1 MRARSLKMRFV
12 AVIAALLLGISFA
25 SAPLAQAASGFDYR
39 GTVTIEAY
47 YSVKDVVWK
56 VDGIEYAI
64 GSPFY
69 FSVTADGFVLG
80 NGGYIATDGTVSK
93 AGLSA
98 LRKTKRFT
106 ELFKAALRRYL
117 VDNEGYQTGSDQL
130 NQALNS
136 AVMEGQPKFT
146 HYAVTGVG
154 VGEQREDLKEIAV
167 GTNSKER
174 GYPAIF
180 QLKSLKV
187 PAYQVVAGAGFNSKS
202 LWPLSSRFS
211 GAEAKVKRIER
222 SVDKHGNDMYPY
234 FQVLRADD
242 LVPGT
247 QVISKSTPRQIRGM
261 IGAGDYQWSD
271 GADALFP
278 MDAWIELAQ
287 TNNIPVTVLGRAPST
302 SPSATTP
309 PPPVSASPSAAPTT
323 ATPSGTPSVS
333 AQPTDQPV
341 PPVNHGDNGWSMF
354 TLGTMFLQVTIIG
367 GIGIYWLLMLR
378 RHKKA
383 AKSAEDNAPQD
394 ESSEE

>member
-1 MRARSLKMRFV
+1 M
-12 AVIAALLLGISFA
+12 
-25 SAPLAQAASGFDYR
+25 AQAASGFDYR

-47 YSVKDVVWK
+47 HSVKDVVWK

-69 FSVTADGFVLG
+69 FSVTADGFALG
-80 NGGYIATDGTVSK
+80 NGYIATDGTISK

-106 ELFKAALRRYL
+106 EVFKAALRRHL
-117 VDNEGYQTGSDQL
+117 VDNEGYQNGSDQL
-130 NQALNS
+130 DQALKS

-146 HYAVTGVG
+146 NYAVTGVG

-167 GTNSKER
+167 GPNSKER

-202 LWPLSSRFS
+202 LWPLSSRFN
-211 GAEAKVKRIER
+211 GAEAKARRIER

-261 IGAGDYQWSD
+261 IGAGDYKWSD
-271 GADALFP
+271 GADALYP

-287 TNNIPVTVLGRAPST
+287 ANNIPVTVLGQAPSS
-302 SPSATTP
+302 SPSAT
-309 PPPVSASPSAAPTT
+309 PPVSASPSATPTT

-333 AQPTDQPV
+333 AQPTEQPV
-341 PPVNHGDNGWSMF
+341 PPANDGGKAWSTVLLVAAIALAF
-354 TLGTMFLQVTIIG
+354 IGIIG
-367 GIGIYWLLMLR
+367 VCWLLMLR
-378 RHKKA
+378 RRKKA
-383 AKSAEDNAPQD
+383 AKSDGPVQD

>member
-1 MRARSLKMRFV
+1 M
-12 AVIAALLLGISFA
+12 
-25 SAPLAQAASGFDYR
+25 AQAASGFDYR

-47 YSVKDVVWK
+47 HSVKDVVWK

-69 FSVTADGFVLG
+69 FSVTADGFALG
-80 NGGYIATDGTVSK
+80 NGYIATDGTISK

-106 ELFKAALRRYL
+106 KLFKAALRRHL
-117 VDNEGYQTGSDQL
+117 VSNEGYQNGSEQL

-136 AVMEGQPKFT
+136 AVMEGQPKLT

-154 VGEQREDLKEIAV
+154 VGEQREELKETAV
-167 GTNSKER
+167 GPNSKER

-202 LWPLSSRFS
+202 LWPLSSRFN
-211 GAEAKVKRIER
+211 GAEAKARRIER

-234 FQVLRADD
+234 FQVLWADD

-261 IGAGDYQWSD
+261 IGAGDYQQND
-271 GADALFP
+271 GADALYP

-287 TNNIPVTVLGRAPST
+287 ANNIPVTVLGQAPSS
-302 SPSATTP
+302 SPSAT
-309 PPPVSASPSAAPTT
+309 PPVSASPSATPTT
-323 ATPSGTPSVS
+323 ATPSGTPSVG

-341 PPVNHGDNGWSMF
+341 PPVSNGDNGWSMIAI
-354 TLGTMFLQVTIIG
+354 GTVIVLAVIG
-367 GIGIYWLLMLR
+367 GIGVCWLVMLR
-378 RHKKA
+378 KRKKTA
-383 AKSAEDNAPQD
+383 QSDGPVQD

>member
-1 MRARSLKMRFV
+1 MLARSLKIWLIMAI
-12 AVIAALLLGISFA
+12 AVLLGIGL
-25 SAPLAQAASGFDYR
+25 APAQKAQAASGFDYR

-47 YSVKDVVWK
+47 YTVKDVVWK

-80 NGGYIATDGTVSK
+80 DGYIATDGTVSK
-93 AGLSA
+93 GGLSA

-106 ELFKAALRRYL
+106 ELFKGALRRYL
-117 VDNEGYQTGSDQL
+117 VDNEGYQNGSDQL
-130 NQALNS
+130 NQALKS
-136 AVMEGQPKFT
+136 AVMEGRPKFT

-202 LWPLSSRFS
+202 LWPLSSRFN
-211 GAEAKVKRIER
+211 GAEAKARRIER

-261 IGAGDYQWSD
+261 IGAGDYKWSD
-271 GADALFP
+271 GADALYP

-287 TNNIPVTVLGRAPST
+287 ANNIPVTVLGQAPSS
-302 SPSATTP
+302 SPSATTA

-341 PPVNHGDNGWSMF
+341 PPVNHGDNGWSMIA
-354 TLGTMFLQVTIIG
+354 LGTAVVLVLIG
-367 GIGIYWLLMLR
+367 LIGICWLLMLR
-378 RHKKA
+378 RRKKTA
-383 AKSAEDNAPQD
+383 QPAEDNAPQD
-394 ESSEE
+394 ES

>member
-25 SAPLAQAASGFDYR
+25 SAPVAQAASGFDYR

-80 NGGYIATDGTVSK
+80 DGYIATDGTVSK
-93 AGLSA
+93 GGLSA
-98 LRKTKRFT
+98 LRKTKQFT
-106 ELFKAALRRYL
+106 ELFKAALRRHL
-117 VDNEGYQTGSDQL
+117 VNNEGYQNGSEQL

-180 QLKSLKV
+180 RLKGLKV
-187 PAYQVVAGAGFNSKS
+187 PAYQVVAGAGFNSRS
-202 LWPLSSRFS
+202 LWPLSSRFN
-211 GAEAKVKRIER
+211 GAEAKARRIER

-261 IGAGDYQWSD
+261 IGAGDYKWSD
-271 GADALFP
+271 GADALYP

-287 TNNIPVTVLGRAPST
+287 ANNIPVTVLGQAPVT
-302 SPSATTP
+302 SPSATTA
-309 PPPVSASPSAAPTT
+309 PPPVSASPSVTPTT
-323 ATPSGTPSVS
+323 SVPSATPSVS
-333 AQPTDQPV
+333 AQPTEQPV
-341 PPVNHGDNGWSMF
+341 PPVSNGDNGWSMIAM
-354 TLGTMFLQVTIIG
+354 GTAIMLAVIG
-367 GIGIYWLLMLR
+367 GIGVCWLLMLR
-378 RHKKA
+378 RRKKTA
-383 AKSAEDNAPQD
+383 QPAEDNAPQD

>member
-1 MRARSLKMRFV
+1 MRARSLKMWFI
-12 AVIAALLLGISFA
+12 AVIAALLGISFA
-25 SAPLAQAASGFDYR
+25 PAPVAQAASGFDYR

-47 YSVKDVVWK
+47 HSVKDVVWK

-69 FSVTADGFVLG
+69 FSVTADGFALG
-80 NGGYIATDGTVSK
+80 NGYIATDGTISK

-106 ELFKAALRRYL
+106 EVFKAALRRHL
-117 VDNEGYQTGSDQL
+117 VDNEGYQNGSDQL
-130 NQALNS
+130 DQALKS

-146 HYAVTGVG
+146 NYAVTGVG

-167 GTNSKER
+167 GPNSKER

-187 PAYQVVAGAGFNSKS
+187 PAYQVVAGAGFNSRS
-202 LWPLSSRFS
+202 LWPLSSRFN
-211 GAEAKVKRIER
+211 GAEAKARRIER

-271 GADALFP
+271 GADALYP

-287 TNNIPVTVLGRAPST
+287 ANNVPVTVLGQAPSSSPSATTT
-302 SPSATTP
+302 SPSATVTP
-309 PPPVSASPSAAPTT
+309 SATSSPTASVTPSAAT
-323 ATPSGTPSVS
+323 
-333 AQPTDQPV
+333 PV
-341 PPVNHGDNGWSMF
+341 PTASAEPVSQQDWGWWPVVYIVGVLGIGLVF
-354 TLGTMFLQVTIIG
+354 ITLGWF
-367 GIGIYWLLMLR
+367 GILWWRNRR
-378 RHKKA
+378 RHQRKKPDGGE
-383 AKSAEDNAPQD
+383 K
-394 ESSEE
+394 

>member
-1 MRARSLKMRFV
+1 MRARSLKMWFI
-12 AVIAALLLGISFA
+12 AVIAALLGISFA
-25 SAPLAQAASGFDYR
+25 PAPVAQAASGFDYR

-47 YSVKDVVWK
+47 YTVKDVVWK

-80 NGGYIATDGTVSK
+80 DGYIATDGTVSK

-98 LRKTKRFT
+98 LRKTKQFT
-106 ELFKAALRRYL
+106 EVFKGALRRYL
-117 VDNEGYQTGSDQL
+117 VDNEGYQNGSDQL
-130 NQALNS
+130 SQALKS

-180 QLKSLKV
+180 RLKGLKV

-202 LWPLSSRFS
+202 LWPLSSRFN
-211 GAEAKVKRIER
+211 GAEAKAKRIER
-222 SVDKHGNDMYPY
+222 LVDKHGNDMYPY
-234 FQVLRADD
+234 FQVLWADD

-261 IGAGDYQWSD
+261 IGTGDYQQND
-271 GADALFP
+271 GADALYP

-287 TNNIPVTVLGRAPST
+287 ANNVPVTVLGQAPT
-302 SPSATTP
+302 ASPSATTAP
-309 PPPVSASPSAAPTT
+309 PAVSASPSAAPTT

-341 PPVNHGDNGWSMF
+341 PPVNHGDNGWSMIV
-354 TLGTMFLQVTIIG
+354 LGTVGVLVLIG
-367 GIGIYWLLMLR
+367 GIGICWLLMLR
-378 RHKKA
+378 RRKKA
-383 AKSAEDNAPQD
+383 AKSDEPVQD

>member
-1 MRARSLKMRFV
+1 MARSLKMWFV
-12 AVIAALLLGISFA
+12 AVIAALLGISL
-25 SAPLAQAASGFDYR
+25 APAPMAQAASGFDYR

-47 YSVKDVVWK
+47 HSVKDVAWK

-69 FSVTADGFVLG
+69 FSVTADGFALG
-80 NGGYIATDGTVSK
+80 NGYIATDGTVSK
-93 AGLSA
+93 GGLSA
-98 LRKTKRFT
+98 LRKTKQFT
-106 ELFKAALRRYL
+106 ELFKAALRRHL
-117 VDNEGYQTGSDQL
+117 VDNEGYQNGSDQL
-130 NQALNS
+130 NQALKS

-187 PAYQVVAGAGFNSKS
+187 PAYQVVAGAGFNSRS
-202 LWPLSSRFS
+202 LWPLSSRFN
-211 GAEAKVKRIER
+211 GAEAKARRIER

-271 GADALFP
+271 GADALYP

-287 TNNIPVTVLGRAPST
+287 ANNVPVTVLGQAPSS
-302 SPSATTP
+302 SPSAT
-309 PPPVSASPSAAPTT
+309 PPVSASPSAAPTT

-333 AQPTDQPV
+333 AQPTEQPV
-341 PPVNHGDNGWSMF
+341 PPVNHGDNGWSMIA
-354 TLGTMFLQVTIIG
+354 LGTAVVLAVIG
-367 GIGIYWLLMLR
+367 GIGVCWLVMLR
-378 RHKKA
+378 KRKKA
-383 AKSAEDNAPQD
+383 AKSDGPVQD